1 MNIYKT
7 ITKTSVTAFEI
18 VVLLLSFNTM
28 ADDIE
33 DEKKHAFSLFNLNGT
48 YVMASTG
55 VGGSVGP
62 EALFGVLYFEGDGT
76 FSGTL
81 DNNTGSFF
89 GQRIV
94 TSYEVQ
100 GTYGITNKGQG
111 TLHIM
116 GIPGIDSAIFMV
128 TQTKRHGKKIN
139 ITDLSF
145 VTHELSESGN
155 TIKGKIVRRMHKGD
169 IDSEA
174 MTGDFGF
181 VNSGHGGVA
190 PGIALGNVNW
200 DAGTGIVKGD
210 FTISAVDPSGN
221 RVLFDFFSGGPY
233 TPNDQSD
240 GTGTTFSETTGGS
253 SHYVVTKVMKL
264 HGKVAAKEIFF
275 VPEFLDP
282 IGNFSPAFMSRIS
295 KH

>member
-1 MNIYKT
+1 MNMYKT
-7 ITKTSVTAFEI
+7 KKTICITVFEI

-33 DEKKHAFSLFNLNGT
+33 NEGKHTFSLFNLDGT

-55 VGGSVGP
+55 VGGPVGP

-89 GQRIV
+89 GQRII

-100 GTYGITNKGQG
+100 GTYDIADKGQG
-111 TLHIM
+111 TLHIL
-116 GIPGIDSAIFMV
+116 GIPGIDSAIFMI
-128 TQTKRHGKKIN
+128 TETKRHGEKIN

-155 TIKGKIVRRMHKGD
+155 TIKGKIVRRMHEGD
-169 IDSEA
+169 IDSKT

-181 VNSGHGGVA
+181 VSSGIGAIA
-190 PGIALGNVNW
+190 PGIVLGNVNW
-200 DAGTGIVKGD
+200 DADTGIVKGD
-210 FTISAVDPSGN
+210 FTMSAIAPSGN

-233 TPNDQSD
+233 TPNNQND

-253 SHYVVTKVMKL
+253 SHYIVTKVIKL
-264 HGKVAAKEIFF
+264 HGKLAAEEIFF
-275 VPEFLDP
+275 IPEFLDP